1 MENNVKLLLIG
12 EAMLEL
18 VAQDHD
24 TLKRSFAGDVYNTS
38 VYTKRAFPA
47 NHVYFMSALGKDLVS
62 KTFLSQLEKEQLDK
76 HFVAESND
84 KHMGAYMVLNDE
96 HGERSFLYW
105 RNDSA
110 AKRAMS
116 LQSPH
121 KLNEQFDY
129 IFFSGITLAIL
140 EESEH
145 ELFWQF
151 IYDAKAKGAKIMFDP
166 NYRPVLWASADEAK
180 AAFEKAYVASD
191 WLLPGTEDFEVLYG
205 LKSMND
211 CIEFCKAYEL
221 EELVIKQGEKP
232 VHVIR
237 NGELEVLEIQ
247 SSSNVVDTTS
257 AGDAFN
263 GVYIGARLDGKDPKE
278 AVRMANYAAIKVIE
292 TKGAIMPKALFEEAM
307 AKY

>member
-1 MENNVKLLLIG
+1 M
-12 EAMLEL
+12 
-18 VAQDHD
+18 
-24 TLKRSFAGDVYNTS
+24 
-38 VYTKRAFPA
+38 
-47 NHVYFMSALGKDLVS
+47 
-62 KTFLSQLEKEQLDK
+62 
-76 HFVAESND
+76 
-84 KHMGAYMVLNDE
+84 
-96 HGERSFLYW
+96 
-105 RNDSA
+105 
-110 AKRAMS
+110 
-116 LQSPH
+116 
-121 KLNEQFDY
+121 
-129 IFFSGITLAIL
+129 AIL

-205 LKSMND
+205 IKSMND